1 MMSGL
6 FWGFFKDYKAWI
18 IFYGILSNDVSTRSE
33 FILWRRMSWSRR
45 RIIKSCRRWDNWQR
59 TTDIW
64 QTPSSCQF
72 GHSNILLEQRKNIF
86 LETLQA
92 NVCLLKIIFKR
103 DTHSNFYWY
112 FHFFV
117 KSAKKIWKW
126 LFYKIKFF
134 NLYAQIKSNK
144 KIWMNSKMLTIRLEL
159 QELIFNFD
167 NW

>member
-1 MMSGL
+1 MRFYLAMMSGL

-92 NVCLLKIIFKR
+92 NVCLLKIIFK
-103 DTHSNFYWY
+103 
-112 FHFFV
+112 
-117 KSAKKIWKW
+117 
-126 LFYKIKFF
+126 L
-134 NLYAQIKSNK
+134 L
-144 KIWMNSKMLTIRLEL
+144 
-159 QELIFNFD
+159 LIFPFFSKKCKKNFEND
-167 NW
+167 YLTKLSSLIYMRR